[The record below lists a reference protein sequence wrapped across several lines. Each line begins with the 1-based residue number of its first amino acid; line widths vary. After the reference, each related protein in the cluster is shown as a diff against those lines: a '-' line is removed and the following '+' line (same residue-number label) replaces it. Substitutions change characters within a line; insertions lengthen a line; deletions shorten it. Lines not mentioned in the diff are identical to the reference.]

1 MLEEKTHLPVFGVVP
16 YLKVDIEDEDS
27 LSDRL
32 QVKNAVKPLDAA
44 IVRLPHISNFTDF
57 MPLEQHPLLGVRY
70 VQTTRELGAPDCVIL
85 PGTKIPWT
93 TCCGCAS
100 AGWKQPSASWPS
112 AAHRYWGCAAATRC
126 WARPWPTRKAPR
138 AAARRPCAAL
148 ACCPPKPPLPPKK
161 RRTQSQATV
170 TAAPFAGAHLTGYE
184 IHTGRT
190 TVQGAPFCT
199 LADGTPEG
207 CVQGQVFGTYLH
219 GLFDSGELTE
229 QFAAYLC
236 RRKGIDPA
244 AAAPISMQ
252 EYRTQQLDLL
262 ADGVRHN
269 LDLAAVYAAMGLA
282 QPAERGNDQ

>member
-1 MLEEKTHLPVFGVVP
+1 M
-16 YLKVDIEDEDS
+16 DE
-27 LSDRL
+27 
-32 QVKNAVKPLDAA
+32 V
-44 IVRLPHISNFTDF
+44 
-57 MPLEQHPLLGVRY
+57 GVRY
-70 VQTTRELGAPDCVIL
+70 VTSASQFGTPDAVIL
-85 PGTKIPWT
+85 PGSKNTMEDLKWLRQCGLEGKILRHAASGKTVFGICGGYQMLGEQLCDPAGEESGTPCTLRGLGLLPTQT
-93 TCCGCAS
+93 TF
-100 AGWKQPSASWPS
+100 
-112 AAHRYWGCAAATRC
+112 AAE
-126 WARPWPTRKAPR
+126 
-138 AAARRPCAAL
+138 
-148 ACCPPKPPLPPKK
+148 K

-170 TAAPFAGAHLTGYE
+170 TAEPFAGAHLTGYE

>member
-1 MLEEKTHLPVFGVVP
+1 M
-16 YLKVDIEDEDS
+16 
-27 LSDRL
+27 
-32 QVKNAVKPLDAA
+32 
-44 IVRLPHISNFTDF
+44 
-57 MPLEQHPLLGVRY
+57 
-70 VQTTRELGAPDCVIL
+70 
-85 PGTKIPWT
+85 

-112 AAHRYWGCAAATRC
+112 AARRCWGCAAATRC
-126 WARPWPTRKAPR
+126 WARPWQTLRGLGLLPTQTTFTAE
-138 AAARRPCAAL
+138 
-148 ACCPPKPPLPPKK
+148 K